1 MWSGAKRSNDLSGQ
15 KNAPTNRSNENSHK
29 RLDNEKPVGLIIRIS
44 LSSTLYFQIM
54 KIIDTKQT
62 FLTWLELASFKAIN
76 FANTYVKQKLIY
88 EFRYELELNSSCD
101 DRKEPQFDY
110 YPDDDNKV
118 INCNSLEDVAELL
131 MRADRIPVW
140 IDIQASKYSSAFTLL
155 HLICAGRYTC
165 DIDKLY
171 YYDRGVGCFGV
182 KSPNLPIR
190 YKEGTLFKL
199 EKA

>member
-1 MWSGAKRSNDLSGQ
+1 
-15 KNAPTNRSNENSHK
+15 
-29 RLDNEKPVGLIIRIS
+29 
-44 LSSTLYFQIM
+44 M
-54 KIIDTKQT
+54 KIIDPKQS
-62 FLTWLELASFKAIN
+62 FLTWLELASFKAIY

-88 EFRYELELNSSCD
+88 EFRYELELNSSSD

-118 INCNSLEDVAELL
+118 IYCNSLKDVAELL
-131 MRADRIPVW
+131 VRADRIPVW
-140 IDIQASKYSSAFTLL
+140 IDIQTSKYSSAFTLL
-155 HLICAGRYTC
+155 RLICAGRYTC
-165 DIDKLY
+165 DIDELY
-171 YYDRGVGCFGV
+171 YYNRGVGCFGI